1 MAEQNNLKHKFKS
14 SFWFNFAVVASLA
27 VLLYVLFF
35 ASLHCVTNHGEEVMT
50 PDVRGKKADSAIQ
63 LLRAMSFE
71 VEIDSTYEP
80 AMRPLTVLKQVP
92 DTGSLVKRG
101 RTIFLTIN
109 MLMPPRVPMPS
120 IKDLS
125 YRSAEMILR
134 NNKLVVGDT
143 SYKADIAS
151 GAVLEVYYN
160 GNIITPGTPIPQGS
174 RIDLIL
180 GNGLGNTE
188 WDVPNVTGMSVD
200 EALVILS
207 QFNLQPMLVPASQL
221 EQISDTPTAVITDQR
236 PRQYNDA
243 GAKNRIKMGD
253 FIDLQIMQRPAPED
267 IYQGKQ

>member
-1 MAEQNNLKHKFKS
+1 MVEQNKIKERIRN
-14 SFWFNFAVVASLA
+14 SFWFNFAVVACLA
-27 VLLYVLFF
+27 MLLYILFF
-35 ASLHCVTNHGEEVMT
+35 TSLHCVTNHGREVLT
-50 PDVRGKKADSAIQ
+50 PDVRGKKADSAVAI
-63 LLRAMSFE
+63 LRAMKFD

-80 AMRPLTVLKQVP
+80 TMRPLTVLKQVP
-92 DTGSLVKRG
+92 DTGSLVKEG

-109 MLMPPRVPMPS
+109 MLTPPRVPMPS

-143 SYKADIAS
+143 SYKADIAN
-151 GAVLEVYYN
+151 GAILEVRFK
-160 GNIITPGTPIPQGS
+160 GSVITPGTPIPQGS
-174 RIDLIL
+174 RIDLVI

-188 WDVPNVTGMSVD
+188 WDVPNVTGMTVD

-207 QFNLQPMLVPASQL
+207 QFNLQPMLVPASQM
-221 EQISDTPTAVITDQR
+221 EQITDTPTAIISDQG
-236 PRQYNDA
+236 PSQYYDD
-243 GAKNRIKMGD
+243 GAMNRIKMGE

>member
-1 MAEQNNLKHKFKS
+1 MAEQSNIREKFRS
-14 SFWFNFAVVASLA
+14 SFWFNFVVVACLA
-27 VLLYVLFF
+27 MLLYILFF
-35 ASLHCVTNHGEEVMT
+35 TSLHCVTNHGREVLT
-50 PDVRGKKADSAIQ
+50 PDVRGKKADSAIAI
-63 LLRAMSFE
+63 LHAMKFD

-80 AMRPLTVLKQVP
+80 TMRPLTVLKQVP
-92 DTGSLVKRG
+92 DTGSLVKEG

-143 SYKADIAS
+143 SYKADIAN
-151 GAVLEVYYN
+151 GAILEVRYK
-160 GNIITPGTPIPQGS
+160 GSVIPPGTPIPQGS
-174 RIDLIL
+174 RIDLVI

-188 WDVPNVTGMSVD
+188 WDVPNVTGMTVD

-207 QFNLQPMLVPASQL
+207 QFNLQPMLVPASQM
-221 EQISDTPTAVITDQR
+221 EQISDTPSAIITDQR

-243 GAKNRIKMGD
+243 GAMNRIKMGE
-253 FIDLQIMQRPAPED
+253 FIDLQIMQRPSPED